1 MYKEILVPL
10 DGSKLA
16 ESILPYVRCLAEAL
30 KVPVHLLHVK
40 DPKIKA
46 LFSQPLQ
53 EDDYLKNVASSMLAS
68 FTVRYTVEIGKPA
81 KVIVNTAA
89 RDLGTLI
96 TMATQGRSE
105 IQRWLLGSV
114 SNKVLFATRNPLV
127 LMRATQQKQ
136 PSDSV
141 QLLRTIV
148 VPLDG
153 SPFAEKILPYVLEIA
168 KALKSEVILVRAY
181 SLPRGSHAF
190 AKRFYVPYTDQ
201 LAESV
206 KKEARTY
213 LEAKV
218 QELQAERIAR
228 VSYRLMEETGTVEI
242 IDLARKT
249 PDNMLAM
256 YTPRKS
262 GVGRLVIGNVTE
274 RIMRRW
280 DNPVLVV
287 RA

>member
-16 ESILPYVRCLAEAL
+16 ESILPYVKCLAGAL
-30 KVPVHLLHVK
+30 KVPVQLLHVK
-40 DPKIKA
+40 RSKIGTS
-46 LFSQPLQ
+46 FSQALQ
-53 EDDYLKNVASSMLAS
+53 EQEYLKKVASSMLAS
-68 FTVRYTVEIGKPA
+68 FSVRHTVEIGKPA
-81 KVIVNTAA
+81 EVIVNTAA
-89 RDLGTLI
+89 QDSGTLI
-96 TMATQGRSE
+96 TMATHGRSE
-105 IQRWLLGSV
+105 IQRRLLGSV
-114 SNKVLFATRNPLV
+114 ANKVLLATRNPLV
-127 LMRATQQKQ
+127 LMRATQEKQ

-141 QLLRTIV
+141 QLKAIV

-153 SPFAEKILPYVLEIA
+153 SLFAEKILPHVLEIA
-168 KALKSEVILVRAY
+168 KALTSEVILVRTY

-190 AKRFYVPYTDQ
+190 AKRFYVPHTDQ

-206 KKEARTY
+206 KNEARTY
-213 LEAKV
+213 LEAKL
-218 QELQAERIAR
+218 QELQTERIGR
-228 VSYRLMEETGTVEI
+228 VSYRLMEEAGPMEI
-242 IDLARKT
+242 IDLARKN

-256 YTPRKS
+256 HIPRKS